1 MEIVLDRKGDASAI
15 LMDMSKG
22 FDTLN
27 HDLLTVKLHA
37 MGYWRY
43 GHICHILEAK
53 INRPNIL
60 KTKKLCKGEKVFLR
74 SGFCLTSNVKAFL
87 GFLCTGC
94 ININIMSIKNYNN
107 KLNMVWNW
115 RIASKFV

>member
-1 MEIVLDRKGDASAI
+1 MEIVLDRKEDASAI

-27 HDLLTVKLHA
+27 HDLLTAKLHA
-37 MGYWRY
+37 MDYWRY
-43 GHICHILEAK
+43 SHICHILEAK

-74 SGFCLTSNVKAFL
+74 SGFRSASNVKAF
-87 GFLCTGC
+87 
-94 ININIMSIKNYNN
+94 
-107 KLNMVWNW
+107 
-115 RIASKFV
+115 